1 MSQQILAIDLTQI
14 DVTPTANLGQIYI
27 DKNGNKYRYMQ
38 ADGAVTAYEPY
49 SYTAGT
55 WQIDAPMDLTVT
67 PATGGTCPL
76 CVWDGKSTALA
87 DNEYAWVFIGPGTF
101 TAKID
106 GSAATAGAIVYGH
119 ATAGLTSTTASALLL
134 NGVAVPVTIA
144 AATGTLY
151 ATTELWAVDLA

>member
-1 MSQQILAIDLTQI
+1 MSHQIVAIDITQI
-14 DVTPTANLGQIYI
+14 DSSPTANLGQLYI
-27 DKNGNKYRYMQ
+27 NKNGNHYRYMQ
-38 ADGAVTAYEPY
+38 ADGSVTAYEPY

-67 PATGGTCPL
+67 PTTAGTCPL
-76 CVWDGKSTALA
+76 CVWDGSATAIT
-87 DNEYAWVFIGPGTF
+87 DNYYAWVFVGPGTF

-134 NGVAVPVTIA
+134 NGVTVPVTMA

-151 ATTELWAVDLA
+151 AATGLWAVDLA

>member
-1 MSQQILAIDLTQI
+1 MSVQITNVDLTTI
-14 DVTPTANLGQIYI
+14 DSSNRYKLGSLYVTDT
-27 DKNGNKYRYMQ
+27 GNHYRYMQ
-38 ADGAVTAYEPY
+38 ADGSVTAYEPY

-67 PATGGTCPL
+67 PATAGTTPL
-76 CVWDGKSTALA
+76 CVWDGSATAIT
-87 DNEYAWVFIGPGTF
+87 DNYFAWVFVGPGLF

-106 GSAATAGAIVYGH
+106 GSAATAGAVVYGH

-134 NGVAVPVTIA
+134 NGVSVPVTIA

-151 ATTELWAVDLA
+151 ASTPLWATDLA

>member
-1 MSQQILAIDLTQI
+1 MSQTEAIILSQI
-14 DVTPTANLGQIYI
+14 DTRPTATLGQLYV
-27 DKNGNKYRYMQ
+27 DNKGNHYRYMQ

-67 PATGGTCPL
+67 PATAESKPL
-76 CVWDGKSTALA
+76 CVHDQNATALA
-87 DNEYAWVFIGPGTF
+87 DNEYAWVFVGPGLF

-119 ATAGLTSTTASALLL
+119 ATAGLSSTTASALLL
-134 NGVAVPVTIA
+134 NGVSVPVTIA

-151 ATTELWAVDLA
+151 AATGLWAVDLA

>member
-1 MSQQILAIDLTQI
+1 MSQRFAAILTQI
-14 DVTPTANLGQIYI
+14 DSTPTAKLGQLYV
-27 DKNGNKYRYMQ
+27 DDEGNHYRYMQ
-38 ADGAVTAYEPY
+38 ADGSVTAYEPY

-67 PATGGTCPL
+67 PATAESKPL
-76 CVWDGKSTALA
+76 CVWDGSATAIT
-87 DNEYAWVFIGPGTF
+87 DNYYAWVFVGPGLF

-134 NGVAVPVTIA
+134 NGVTVPVTIA
-144 AATGTLY
+144 AATGTLFA
-151 ATTELWAVDLA
+151 ATGLWAVDIA